1 MIIGKKGKKPTVIS
15 DELKIEYRIE
25 NEEVEF
31 VKYLGEEDEYT
42 VPETIE
48 GYPVVKIAP
57 YAFAERRTL
66 YSVDLPRHVRI
77 IGAHAFYNCRGLYSL
92 GFYDELVDIE
102 DGAFKNCYM
111 LSHLLLRT
119 NPEHKMV
126 LKNILMDTADG
137 LLVTIY
143 YENEHGSE
151 RAELIFPP
159 YLVEFAENTP
169 ARIFE
174 KQAYGSGERYRHC
187 LYSGLLDFEQY
198 DQLLSYSI
206 AVDDMEYPIQCAMN
220 RLRYP
225 YRLKED
231 AKKQYEYFVKK
242 EISKVLEFYIKRE
255 DADFIRWMLDEKM
268 LSKADMNLASE
279 LCRKHG
285 KNGLLPMLVEYQ
297 NVNYKPKKKSFTL

>member
-1 MIIGKKGKKPTVIS
+1 MIIGKKVEKPTMVS

-25 NEEVEF
+25 NDEAEF

-48 GYPVVKIAP
+48 GVPVVKIAP

-66 YSVDLPRHVRI
+66 YCVHLPKHVRV

-92 GFYDELVDIE
+92 GFYDELSDIA
-102 DGAFKNCYM
+102 DGAFKNCYQ
-111 LSHLLLRT
+111 LHHLVLHT
-119 NPEHKMV
+119 DSSHKMV
-126 LKNILMDTADG
+126 LKNILMDITEG
-137 LLVTIY
+137 VLVTIY
-143 YENEHGSE
+143 YENEKKTE
-151 RAELIFPP
+151 RAELVFPP

-187 LYSGLLDFEQY
+187 LYAGQLNFEQY
-198 DQLLSYSI
+198 DALLDYSI
-206 AVDDMEYPIQCAMN
+206 AVDQLEYPIQCAMN

-225 YRLKED
+225 YSLKTEYKD
-231 AKKQYEYFVKK
+231 RYEEFVKK
-242 EISKVLEFYIKRE
+242 ERMKVLDFYIKKE
-255 DADFIRWMLDEKM
+255 DSDMLNWMLEEKM
-268 LSKADMNLASE
+268 LTKEDVNEATE

-297 NVNYKPKKKSFTL
+297 NVNFKPKKKSFSL